1 MAMPQSPLNDG
12 RQSPFTQNWGGSYAN
27 RTAGYYLGMQPAVSP
42 SPFLKVP
49 SGFDYNTSQNMAT
62 EGNPFLNSKGLPS
75 ENYATNP
82 LMSFGGERNITMPT
96 PTAEVGSVGSF
107 GERTMD
113 FWNSNYK
120 GIGAGIGAVQG
131 LVGAYAALKNLSLAK
146 DNFNFQKETWNKQF
160 DVQKRSIN
168 DQLAERQ
175 RYRYNNY
182 RDQYESPEAYVEKY
196 GVK

>member
-1 MAMPQSPLNDG
+1 MAMVQSPLNDG
-12 RQSPFTQNWGGSYAN
+12 RHSPFTQDWGSSYAN
-27 RTAGYYLGMQPAVSP
+27 KTAGYYLGMKPAVEP

-75 ENYATNP
+75 ESYATSQP
-82 LMSFGGERNITMPT
+82 YMPMGDSGGL
-96 PTAEVGSVGSF
+96 GKGKGDGVGSF

-168 DQLAERQ
+168 DQLSERQ